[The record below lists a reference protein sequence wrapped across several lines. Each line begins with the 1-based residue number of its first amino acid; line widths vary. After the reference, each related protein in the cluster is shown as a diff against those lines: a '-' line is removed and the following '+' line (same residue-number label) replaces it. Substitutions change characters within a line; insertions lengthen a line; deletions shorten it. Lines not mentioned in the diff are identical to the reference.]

1 MKNTLRFPHLLENDL
16 LADLSDDA
24 KHDFINQCAVRTFSS
39 KTKIL
44 EQGERA
50 DGMFFICHGAVE
62 ISYLSEQGHQTIL
75 YHAHNGDVLGLFE
88 ALASRQCAAS
98 CTAMPNTCAL
108 FCATPLLFQQV
119 QTSPVWIRNIAA
131 RTLVMLERDNEGKS
145 VDQHY
150 SVEQRIC
157 NHLWQLSTQTAEIK
171 QSQSYLATMVGCSR
185 QTVNKELGI
194 LRDLDII
201 MLGKGKITV
210 LSRKAL
216 LERIEELAQVPS

>member
-16 LADLSDDA
+16 LADLSDDQKA
-24 KHDFINQCAVRTFSS
+24 NFINQCAVRTFSS
-39 KTKIL
+39 KTPIL
-44 EQGERA
+44 EQGERT
-50 DGMFFICHGAVE
+50 DGMFLVCHGSIE
-62 ISYLSEQGHQTIL
+62 ISYLSEQGHQSIL
-75 YHAHNGDVLGLFE
+75 YHAGSGDALGLFE
-88 ALASRQCAAS
+88 ALASRPCAAS
-98 CTAMPNTCAL
+98 CVAMPNSCTL
-108 FCATPLLFQQV
+108 FCPTPLLFQQM
-119 QTSPVWIRNIAA
+119 QSPVWIRNIAA

-150 SVEQRIC
+150 TVEQRIC
-157 NHLWQLSTQTAEIK
+157 NHLWQLSSQTAEIK

-194 LRDLDII
+194 LRDHDVI

-216 LERIEELAQVPS
+216 IDRINDLAQVPS